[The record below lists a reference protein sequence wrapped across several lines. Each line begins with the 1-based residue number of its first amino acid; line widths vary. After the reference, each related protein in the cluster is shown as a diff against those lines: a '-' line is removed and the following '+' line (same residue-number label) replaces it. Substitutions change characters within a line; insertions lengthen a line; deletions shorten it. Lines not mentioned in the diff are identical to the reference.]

1 MSEWLCKC
9 TTAAAS
15 EDYGTDVEHVEILIQ
30 KFDAFLAAIEANEEK
45 LTTIRD
51 KAKGLVEGGHSG
63 HPNPEKIKEK
73 VGSDRIM

>member
-45 LTTIRD
+45 LTTTRD
-51 KAKGLVEGGHSG
+51 KAKGLVEGG